1 MSSLPITNSKGRPM
15 LPVDW
20 LIHSSLIL
28 ARCHKLLK
36 SDGCNLLFY
45 FRSKGVV
52 RHYLLGEVGP
62 LNFGGELRFFFLGGG
77 GKFFWARVLRFGTRT
92 VFVFLVEFESCGS

>member
-1 MSSLPITNSKGRPM
+1 MFSLPITNPNGRPM

-62 LNFGGELRFFFLGGG
+62 LNFGGELRFFGGG
-77 GKFFWARVLRFGTRT
+77 GIFLGSRFAFWYLDYICVFGRI
-92 VFVFLVEFESCGS
+92 

>member
-1 MSSLPITNSKGRPM
+1 M

-62 LNFGGELRFFFLGGG
+62 LNFGGELRLFWGGGIFLGSR
-77 GKFFWARVLRFGTRT
+77 FAFWYSDCICVFGRI
-92 VFVFLVEFESCGS
+92 

>member
-1 MSSLPITNSKGRPM
+1 MFSLPITNPNGRPM

-52 RHYLLGEVGP
+52 RHYLLGEVRP
-62 LNFGGELRFFFLGGG
+62 LNFGGELRFFLGGG
-77 GKFFWARVLRFGTRT
+77 NFSGLAFCVLVLGLYLCFW
-92 VFVFLVEFESCGS
+92 